1 MIRDVKYAKYYMDNE
16 LSGKISK
23 IDEGFTV
30 ITGYEWDDVQGKG
43 MTIFDLVPE
52 EYRGEYTEM
61 LYSFQEKGEAYI
73 NHKILCK
80 DGNIITVNCYGE
92 VYVDSET
99 NHKCTKILII
109 DVTAQEDAVLK
120 VSEQEEKL
128 ALQIEKIKFL
138 TENINEIFIDYDIA
152 KDYLEISHF
161 VKGEYEIFFSKE
173 NYLVDGSK
181 TLFDEDLELFK
192 RVLEEDIIMF
202 EKSMIDFRSKL
213 FTGKYLW
220 YRLSYARY
228 TNPKTGKKH
237 IIGRLVDINEEK
249 MASMHVDKEV
259 DYDTLTGLYSSVA
272 IESKVNEIF
281 AMATDKKCTMLLLD
295 VDNMSY
301 INECYGY
308 EMGDKLLENISRLLC
323 DMFRQDFDIVG
334 RVYGDVF
341 AVFIRNTMEIIYIE
355 ERCREI
361 CRRISEDISKA
372 VFVDGYRATVS
383 IGIAIGGKKVDSYK
397 RIYKIADKAMQ
408 NQKENGRDGFS
419 F

>member
-1 MIRDVKYAKYYMDNE
+1 MDND
-16 LSGKISK
+16 LMGKIIK
-23 IDEGFTV
+23 IDNGFTV
-30 ITGYEWDDVQGKG
+30 ITGYNWDDVQNNN
-43 MTIFDLVPE
+43 MAVFDLVPE
-52 EYRGEYTEM
+52 EYREEYINM
-61 LYSFQEKGEAYI
+61 LYSFKEAGEAYV

-80 DGNIITVNCYGE
+80 DGSVITVNCYGE

-99 NHKCTKILII
+99 NHQCTKILII
-109 DVTAQEDAVLK
+109 DVTEQEDAVLK
-120 VSEQEEKL
+120 LNEQEEKL

-138 TENINEIFIDYDIA
+138 TENINEIFIDYDID

-161 VKGEYEIFFSKE
+161 VKGEYEIFFSMEK
-173 NYLVDGSK
+173 YLSDGSS
-181 TLFDEDLELFK
+181 TLFDKDRELFK
-192 RVLEEDIIMF
+192 KVVKEDILMF

-213 FTGKYLW
+213 FAGTYLW

-237 IIGRLVDINEEK
+237 IIGRIIDINEEK
-249 MASMHVDKEV
+249 LASMHVEAEVGYDK
-259 DYDTLTGLYSSVA
+259 LTGLYSSVA
-272 IESKVNEIF
+272 IESKVDEIF

-295 VDNMSY
+295 VDRMSY
-301 INECYGY
+301 INENYGH
-308 EMGDKLLENISRLLC
+308 EMGDKLLECIGKLLC

-355 ERCREI
+355 DRCREI
-361 CRRISEDISKA
+361 CRRISDEISEDI
-372 VFVDGYRATVS
+372 FYDGYKATVS
-383 IGIAIGGKKVDSYK
+383 IGIAIGGKKTDSYK

-408 NQKENGRDGFS
+408 SQKENGRNGFS